1 MKRTAL
7 IFAGA
12 IVLAGTAAAAPINPD
27 TNACWADM
35 QKALERTTL
44 YDGFIPTQF
53 LDEAR
58 VVDWKAAYSD
68 VDATPVATV
77 VMIEGTAREKDG
89 GRKVDATV
97 KCGMESGAV
106 RVIEI
111 LAGHDLKMKP
121 PMIAN

>member
-77 VMIEGTAREKDG
+77 
-89 GRKVDATV
+89 
-97 KCGMESGAV
+97 
-106 RVIEI
+106 
-111 LAGHDLKMKP
+111 
-121 PMIAN
+121 